1 MSTIVSSDQSSIFL
15 LLFRE
20 VMYCVCIT
28 YSQGPCIILL
38 RSLFDVMVKT
48 KRTLK
53 MGPVTRPVSTAAK
66 RPDITSAYLD
76 SIEEALDDFADGIIS
91 TSSEQKSTAYK
102 NLVNN
107 YKAALLTIW
116 EKAEATDVD
125 VILTSVADKKFVE
138 LEKMK
143 KMLTPRAERSQVIR
157 EQREVPELANIF
169 GALMTR
175 LSGQQLPSK
184 EICEIIG
191 GVLSDLA
198 AAHAV
203 QTRAAKG
210 ISDLAGLVTP
220 RTVYFNTRSSR
231 TSYPALGITRGNQF
245 SAHCTKTTAHQ
256 DRHCTRPKTDHQLLQ
271 IAHLAGSKASRTH
284 AV

>member
-1 MSTIVSSDQSSIFL
+1 
-15 LLFRE
+15 
-20 VMYCVCIT
+20 MYCVCIT

-38 RSLFDVMVKT
+38 RSFVDEMAKT
-48 KRTLK
+48 KCTLK
-53 MGPVTRPVSTAAK
+53 MGPVTHPVSTAAK

-102 NLVNN
+102 NLVNS

-116 EKAEATDVD
+116 EKAEAADVD
-125 VILTSVADKKFVE
+125 VILTSIVDKKFVE

-143 KMLTPRAERSQVIR
+143 KMLTPRAEWSQVIR
-157 EQREVPELANIF
+157 EQREVPELANIL
-169 GALMTR
+169 GALMSR
-175 LSGQQLPSK
+175 LPGQQLPSK

-191 GVLSDLA
+191 GVFSDLA
-198 AAHAV
+198 AAHAA

-210 ISDLAGLVTP
+210 ICGPRHP
-220 RTVYFNTRSSR
+220 RTVYFNTRGSR

-245 SAHCTKTTAHQ
+245 SDHCTKTTAHQ
-256 DRHCTRPKTDHQLLQ
+256 DRHCTRPERDHQLLQ
-271 IAHLAGSKASRTH
+271 ITHLARSEASRTH
-284 AV
+284 EM